1 MLQIILFAIKAFFSY
16 KIQMILPEPFHIYK
30 GSKFMISDWN
40 YKNSNKQLKFLSI
53 IKIVPFISIHLSI
66 NQTHTTHI
74 HKMLLTELMQGSG
87 FNESDVHAKRVGVLN
102 YNF

>member
-1 MLQIILFAIKAFFSY
+1 MLRIILFAIKAFFSY
-16 KIQMILPEPFHIYK
+16 KIQMILPEPFHNYK

-40 YKNSNKQLKFLSI
+40 YVQQLKFLSI